1 MKRIVYDKQCESSA
15 MYNCLFSKF
24 RFCYLITLPVID
36 CLTWKSDRESIF
48 AEQDKHF
55 LSRTT
60 LKKSMG
66 FPLVSFDLINQ
77 TTPMAASAILPST
90 LKNIETIGFIDL
102 YDTF

>member
-1 MKRIVYDKQCESSA
+1 
-15 MYNCLFSKF
+15 
-24 RFCYLITLPVID
+24 
-36 CLTWKSDRESIF
+36 
-48 AEQDKHF
+48 
-55 LSRTT
+55 
-60 LKKSMG
+60 MG